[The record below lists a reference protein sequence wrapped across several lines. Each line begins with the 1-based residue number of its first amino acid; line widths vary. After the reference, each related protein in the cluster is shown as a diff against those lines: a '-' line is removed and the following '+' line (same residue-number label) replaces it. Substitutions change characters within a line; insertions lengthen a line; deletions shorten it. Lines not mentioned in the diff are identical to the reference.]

1 MHKAEFPRH
10 RNALR
15 SAFGRRSSSAQG
27 GADTRNP
34 MKTSPPDPQAD
45 DSRPGDP
52 SASLDHAA
60 LQGNDPPAAAAVAA
74 ASAEEQLEHF
84 FEVSL
89 DLICVAGFD
98 GYFKRLNPAWERT
111 LGFAARELLGQP
123 YLSFVHPDD
132 RDATTAAAA
141 QVAQGTHV
149 ISFENRYRAKDG
161 SYRWLL
167 WNATPV
173 DEQQLIYATAHD
185 ITNRK
190 RAEARRAAGYAV
202 TRVLAEATTLEAA
215 APQILQAVGRSLDW
229 EAGAI
234 WRVDEEAAQLRCVEM
249 WHTPQLNAPEFEHIT
264 RTASFPSGVGL
275 PGRVWAEAK
284 PLWVLDVV
292 HDSNFPRA
300 IYAAEEGLHGAF
312 GFPLRSG
319 ERVIGVIEF
328 FSCEIRQPDDDLLSM
343 FNAVG
348 TQIGGFVERR
358 HAEEDL
364 RRYTAELE
372 VARQAQ
378 EEDAVRLAQLVKELE
393 VAKQRAEEATRA
405 KSEFLANMSHEIR
418 TPMNAVIGMT
428 ELALGTKLST
438 RQREYLSTVKESA
451 ESLLALI
458 NDILDFSKIEARK
471 LELDK
476 IGFDLRETL
485 EGSLKSLAVRA
496 QQKGLEL
503 ACHILPNVPER
514 LVGDPHRLR
523 AIVVNLVGNAIK
535 FTERGEIVVRVE
547 AESASASEVEL
558 HFGITD
564 TGIGI
569 AEEKL
574 DQVFEAFV
582 QADSSTTR
590 RYGGTG
596 LGLAISAQLVELMQ
610 GRIWVESQLGEGSR
624 FHFTARFGL
633 QPGKVALPQAG
644 NLRGLRVLVVDDSAT
659 NRRILEE
666 MLRKWRMRPALVSTG
681 QAALAS
687 LEKGA
692 RARKPFAL
700 VLLDGQ
706 MPEMDGFEVA
716 RRIHS
721 HRMLGGVK
729 VIMLT
734 SAGQSE
740 AVCQVTPGVAC
751 CLTKPARQSELLDAI
766 VTVFNGTGRTK
777 PCPAPRAPRRIA
789 KARRPMRILVAE
801 DNRVNQE
808 LVLEL
813 LRQRGHSAVVA
824 ADGAKAL
831 KALERERFDAV
842 LMDVQMPNLS
852 GLEATRA
859 IRQSEKST
867 GRHLPIVA
875 MTAHAM
881 KGDRERCLEAGMDGY
896 VAKPIHAPELFAA
909 FEGLAPPSD
918 ASSGSDRAEKAAAG
932 GLDREALL
940 ARFRGDAGL
949 LRRLADIFLQD
960 CPGMLTQIR
969 KALKAGNAEAVARA
983 AHAFKGASANFGTGN
998 VVSAA
1003 KRIEAAA
1010 GEGNLSRAKVACAE
1024 LEKALPA
1031 FLRALA
1037 AIGSPKVKTRRQAPA
1052 RRGKQR

>member
-1 MHKAEFPRH
+1 MRAY
-10 RNALR
+10 
-15 SAFGRRSSSAQG
+15 
-27 GADTRNP
+27 
-34 MKTSPPDPQAD
+34 PPDSQPD
-45 DSRPGDP
+45 DSR
-52 SASLDHAA
+52 ST
-60 LQGNDPPAAAAVAA
+60 DPPASRDDAAFARSDPPSPPAVAEA
-74 ASAEEQLEHF
+74 TAEEQLEHF

-111 LGFAARELLGQP
+111 LGFTVRELLGQP

-132 RDATTAAAA
+132 RDATMAAAA
-141 QVAQGTHV
+141 RAAGGAHV
-149 ISFENRYRAKDG
+149 ISFENRYRTKDD

-173 DEQQLIYATAHD
+173 AEQQLIYATAHD

-202 TRVLAEATTLEAA
+202 TRVLAEVCTLEAA
-215 APQILQAVGRSLDW
+215 APQILQSVGTSLDW

-234 WRVDEEAAQLRCVEM
+234 WRVDEEAAQLRCVEV
-249 WHTPQLNAPEFEHIT
+249 WHTRQLNAPEFEKIT
-264 RTASFPSGVGL
+264 RVASFTSGVGF

-300 IYAAEEGLHGAF
+300 LYAAEEGLHGAF
-312 GFPLRSG
+312 GFPVRSG
-319 ERVIGVIEF
+319 GRVIGVIEF
-328 FSCEIRQPDDDLLSM
+328 FSREIRQPDNDLLSM
-343 FNAVG
+343 FDAVG
-348 TQIGGFVERR
+348 TQIGGFVERLR
-358 HAEEDL
+358 AEGDL
-364 RRYTAELE
+364 KRYTKELE
-372 VARQAQ
+372 AARQTQ
-378 EEDAVRLAQLVKELE
+378 QEDAARLEQLVKELE

-428 ELALGTKLST
+428 ELALGTKLSA
-438 RQREYLSTVKESA
+438 RQRGYLSTVKESA

-514 LVGDPHRLR
+514 LVGDPSRLR
-523 AIVVNLVGNAIK
+523 AIILNLVGNALK

-547 AESASASEVEL
+547 AESVSASEAEL
-558 HFGITD
+558 HFAITD

-633 QPGKVALPQAG
+633 QAGKVTLPEAG

-666 MLRKWRMRPALVSTG
+666 MLRKWRMRPALVSNG
-681 QAALAS
+681 PAALAS

-692 RARKPFAL
+692 RSHKPFAL

-716 RRIHS
+716 RRIHGQPTLRS
-721 HRMLGGVK
+721 AK

-740 AVCQVTPGVAC
+740 AVCQVTPGVAA

-766 VTVFNGTGRTK
+766 VTLLGAPGRAT
-777 PCPAPRAPRRIA
+777 PRAASRRRRRIA
-789 KARRPMRILVAE
+789 KARRPLRILVAE

-813 LRQRGHSAVVA
+813 LRQRGHTAVVA
-824 ADGAKAL
+824 ADGAKAM

-852 GLEATRA
+852 GLEATQA

-881 KGDRERCLEAGMDGY
+881 KGDRERCLEAGMDAY
-896 VAKPIHAPELFAA
+896 VAKPIQAAELFAA
-909 FEGLAPPSD
+909 FEGLASSSGS
-918 ASSGSDRAEKAAAG
+918 SSGSDRERKAVG
-932 GLDREALL
+932 GFDRDALL

-949 LRRLADIFLQD
+949 LHRLADVFRED
-960 CPGMLTQIR
+960 CPHMLAEIQ
-969 KALKAGNAEAVARA
+969 KALRTRNAEAVARA
-983 AHAFKGASANFGTGN
+983 AHAFKGAAANFGADD
-998 VVSAA
+998 VVAAA
-1003 KRIEAAA
+1003 KRVEAA
-1010 GEGNLSRAKVACAE
+1010 GREGNLSQAKAAYAE
-1024 LEKALPA
+1024 LKRMLPA
-1031 FLRALA
+1031 FLGALA
-1037 AIGSPKVKTRRQAPA
+1037 AISSPKVKVRRRRAARLRRQ
-1052 RRGKQR
+1052 R